1 MAKAKKL
8 PSGSWRVQVYAGE
21 ENGKRKYRSF
31 TAPTRKE
38 AEFQAAQYALERKER
53 ENGNITVKEAIDRYI
68 KSKEPVLSPSTI
80 RGYRIIYRNNL
91 KSLMDVRL
99 GGLTAEK
106 IQQAISEDAK
116 TH

>member
-21 ENGKRKYRSF
+21 ENGKRKYKSF
-31 TAPTRKE
+31 TAPSRKE
-38 AEFQAAQYALERKER
+38 AEYLAAEWARDRKDRER
-53 ENGNITVKEAIDRYI
+53 GNITVREAIDRYI

-91 KSLMDVRL
+91 KTLMSV
-99 GGLTAEK
+99 K
-106 IQQAISEDAK
+106 PVSY
-116 TH
+116 THLEI